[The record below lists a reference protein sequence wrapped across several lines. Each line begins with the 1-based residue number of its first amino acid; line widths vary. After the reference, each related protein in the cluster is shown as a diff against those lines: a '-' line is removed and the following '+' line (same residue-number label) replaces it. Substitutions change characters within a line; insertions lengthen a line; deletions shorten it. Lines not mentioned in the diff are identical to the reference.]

1 MEIGMIGD
9 RIRNFR
15 EIKRLSKEDLAERSG
30 LEVDFIEQ
38 VENNSVQPALGTLL
52 RFSRAM
58 GLRMANLLDSSVS
71 RDPVIVR
78 SGDTAGERKTDLS
91 SESGVPTSLIF
102 HHLGQGKIDRHMEPF
117 FIEVLP
123 RPPGQ
128 VKVSQHEGEEFIAV
142 VSGEIEL
149 QYGKDTYKLG
159 PRDSVYYSSDI
170 PHRIVALND
179 EIAEIFAVIYFHS

>member
-1 MEIGMIGD
+1 
-9 RIRNFR
+9 
-15 EIKRLSKEDLAERSG
+15 
-30 LEVDFIEQ
+30 VDFIEQ

-179 EIAEIFAVIYFHS
+179 EKAEIFAVIYFHS

>member
-1 MEIGMIGD
+1 MEGGRIGE
-9 RIRNFR
+9 RVRNFR
-15 EIKRLSKEDLAERSG
+15 EIKRLSREDLSERSG
-30 LEVDFIEQ
+30 LDLDFIQQ
-38 VENNSVQPALGTLL
+38 VEEDSVKPALGTLL
-52 RFSRAM
+52 KFSRAM
-58 GLRMANLLDSSVS
+58 GIRLANFLDASVS
-71 RDPVIVR
+71 KDPVVVR
-78 SGDTAGERKTDLS
+78 SGDRDGLQTADLS

-149 QYGKDTYKLG
+149 QYGKDTYRLK
-159 PRDSVYYSSDI
+159 PRDSVYYSSDVA
-170 PHRIVALND
+170 HRIVALND
-179 EIAEIFAVIYFHS
+179 EKAEIFAVIYFHS

>member
-170 PHRIVALND
+170 PHRIVAVND
-179 EIAEIFAVIYFHS
+179 EKAEIFAVIYFQS

>member
-1 MEIGMIGD
+1 MQGDKIGD

-15 EIKRLSKEDLAERSG
+15 EIKRLSTEELAERSG
-30 LEVDFIEQ
+30 LDINFIEQ
-38 VENNSVQPALGTLL
+38 VEENSVKPALGMLL
-52 RFSRAM
+52 KFSRAM
-58 GLRMANLLDSSVS
+58 GIKMANFLDASVS
-71 RDPVIVR
+71 RDPVVVR
-78 SGDTAGERKTDLS
+78 SGDIDGVLRTELS

-102 HHLGQGKIDRHMEPF
+102 HHLAQGKIDRHMEPF

-123 RPPGQ
+123 QPPGQ

-149 QYGKDTYKLG
+149 QYGKDTYRLK
-159 PRDSVYYSSDI
+159 PRDSAYYSSDV

-179 EIAEIFAVIYFHS
+179 EKAEIYAVTYFHS

>member
-1 MEIGMIGD
+1 MDSGRIGD

-15 EIKRLSKEDLAERSG
+15 EIKQLSRQQISERSG
-30 LEVDFIEQ
+30 LDVEYIEQ
-38 VENNSVQPALGTLL
+38 VEENSVRPALGTLL
-52 RFSRAM
+52 KFSRAM
-58 GLRMANLLDSSVS
+58 GIKLANFLDASV
-71 RDPVIVR
+71 RADPIVVR
-78 SGDTAGERKTDLS
+78 SGDREGLQTADIS
-91 SESGVPTSLIF
+91 SESGAPTSLIF

-117 FIEVLP
+117 FVEILP

-159 PRDSVYYSSDI
+159 PLDSVYYSSDI
-170 PHRIVALND
+170 PHRLVALND
-179 EIAEIFAVIYFHS
+179 KKAEIFAVIYFHS